1 MDGRNAGNAPAL
13 PARPWTA
20 GIPEMQ
26 EHFPARP
33 WASGVRQINDQDNEI
48 VETVM
53 VQP

>member
-1 MDGRNAGNAPAL
+1 MP
-13 PARPWTA
+13 
-20 GIPEMQ
+20 